1 MRVLQAPQRY
11 IEKSFRRKLLLFVL
25 LAVVITT
32 VLQFVFLINNFRTVT
47 DFALQQNT
55 AGMEQ
60 TVEEFLT
67 NYAREKA
74 TTTDLQLQAAQDDL
88 RIVARSAQV
97 MIDTYPEIRANPA
110 ILNLSIYRSQIQDDR
125 GALISGPDDPF
136 QLFVQ
141 PKLATDQRTLD
152 LLETSAL
159 LNPVLQGVYEANR
172 NNNFVYFVG
181 DEQSPITRGY
191 PNIRLTEA
199 VPDPQ
204 LLDLD
209 FWNDYFPGAVDGWT
223 RWYSDPSLR
232 EAVPNP
238 VTVIGPYA
246 DAAGQ
251 GLVMTMF
258 YPLWDNQE
266 QRFAGAAAA
275 DIKLDSI
282 IQNILSFKVARTGF
296 AFLMNGKGEVI
307 AMPETGFQLFGINL
321 TQMQQGS
328 LVYYRGELSSSNNPA
343 VQQMA
348 RDILANEEGTLKVN
362 LQGSDGTIR
371 TEIISYASL
380 PALSGNN
387 YESDRWR
394 IILAVP
400 EDEVFEVLNA
410 TDRAVNE
417 ERVRMSLFSTGIVLA
432 SLVLV
437 TLISIRFSGA
447 ATQDLRT
454 LATAAN
460 QLSAKRYDVDL
471 KLQSN
476 DEIGQL
482 GRAFSDMALQIRDY
496 TNNLESKVAERT
508 ADLQQANREITRLNE
523 QLRGENLRLG
533 AELDVARRI
542 QMMVLPPEQETRAI
556 SALDIACFMR
566 PADEVG
572 GDYYDVLQVG
582 DAVYLGIGDVTG
594 HGLPAGIIM
603 LMAQTA
609 FLTLSQSG
617 ERDMQRIISV
627 LNSVLYRNI
636 GRIQEDKNMTLAVL
650 EYRNQNFTVVGQHE
664 SVLICRANGQ
674 IEVVDTLD
682 LGLPMGLEED
692 ITSFVTARQL
702 RLEPNDVMVLYTD
715 GVTEAENPAREQY
728 GLEKLANSLSQHC
741 SFEANEIRNRVMSD
755 LYAFIGETRIYDD
768 ISLLVIKQ
776 R

>member
-97 MIDTYPEIRANPA
+97 MIDTYPEIRANPT
-110 ILNLSIYRSQIQDDR
+110 ILNLSIYRSQTQDDR

-209 FWNDYFPGAVDGWT
+209 FWNDYFPGAVEGWT

-232 EAVPNP
+232 EAVPSP

-328 LVYYRGELSSSNNPA
+328 LVYYRGELSSSNNSA

-362 LQGSDGTIR
+362 LQGSDGQIR

-380 PALSGNN
+380 PALSGIN

-394 IILAVP
+394 IVLAVP

-417 ERVRMSLFSTGIVLA
+417 ERVRMSLFSSGIVLA

-496 TNNLESKVAERT
+496 TNNLEAKVAERT

-617 ERDMQRIISV
+617 ERDMQRIVSV

-692 ITSFVTARQL
+692 ITGFVTARQL
-702 RLEPNDVMVLYTD
+702 RLESNDVMVLYTD
-715 GVTEAENPAREQY
+715 GVTEAENHTREQY
-728 GLEKLANSLSQHC
+728 GLEKLANSLNQHR
-741 SFEANEIRNRVMSD
+741 SLEASEIRNRVMSD